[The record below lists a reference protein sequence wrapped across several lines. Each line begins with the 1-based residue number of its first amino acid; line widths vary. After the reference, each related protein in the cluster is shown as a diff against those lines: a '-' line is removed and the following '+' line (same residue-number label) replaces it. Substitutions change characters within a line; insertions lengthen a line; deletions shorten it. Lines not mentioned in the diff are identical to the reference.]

1 MNRLP
6 DHETSPGFFVD
17 PAFADALSEMGLT
30 TLDSVFAFDA
40 ASAVGPLT
48 IAAHRS
54 RVCFRLGTDG
64 PMVYLKRYHRT
75 PKIRQLI
82 NWFEQR
88 CRCCTSV
95 YDGHRTEEL
104 DAVGV
109 AVPKTIAYGYEWDG
123 LFEKRSFILIH
134 EISDAHSLEEL
145 PAFMRDFSPAAA
157 GRRKAFVRQVADF
170 VRRFHDTGCRHRD
183 LYLCHLFLDRSDKLA
198 MIDLHRI
205 FKPLLL
211 GERFRRKD
219 LAQLYYSSPKSGVTR
234 TDRLRFYLAYR
245 RQKKL
250 SLRDKRMIG
259 QIKQRAQRIAVRDRR
274 KGRVVPFES
283 L

>member
-6 DHETSPGFFVD
+6 DHELSPGFFAD
-17 PAFADALSEMGLT
+17 PAFADALQQMGLT
-30 TLDSVFAFDA
+30 TLDEVFAFDK

-54 RVCFRLGTDG
+54 RVCFRLGDNG

-75 PKIRQLI
+75 PKIRQI
-82 NWFEQR
+82 VNWFEQR
-88 CRCCTSV
+88 RRRCTSV

-123 LFEKRSFILIH
+123 LFEKRSFIMIH
-134 EISDAHSLEEL
+134 EICDAHSLEET
-145 PAFMRDFSPAAA
+145 PALLRDFSPVAAR
-157 GRRKAFVRQVADF
+157 RRKDFIREVADF

-183 LYLCHLFLDRSDKLA
+183 LYLCHLFLDRNDKLA
-198 MIDLHRI
+198 MIDLHRS

-211 GERFRRKD
+211 GERFRTKD
-219 LAQLYYSSPKSGVTR
+219 LAQLYYSSPKSCITR

-245 RQKKL
+245 RRNKL
-250 SLRDKRMIG
+250 SIRDKCVFW
-259 QIKQRAQRIAVRDRR
+259 QIKQKARKIAARDRQ
-274 KGRVVPFES
+274 KGRVVPYES
-283 L
+283 A